1 MASYFHKIFKSMC
14 LVVCFFLSLALSIS
28 ISLSSFLSLNFPK
41 KCIFLRKPQI
51 HWSSILSFLNDQWS
65 LKIHY
70 LSYQAH
76 VNVTSNMLSKKP
88 IYRTRHLLNSGLLF
102 NCRFNHWHLIN
113 NAIKLALC
121 LSRKWSTRYIQIMLF
136 CTGI

>member
-1 MASYFHKIFKSMC
+1 MTSYCNKISHSMSHC
-14 LVVCFFLSLALSIS
+14 LFFSLSHSFYIYL
-28 ISLSSFLSLNFPK
+28 SLSSFLSLNLPK
-41 KCIFLRKPQI
+41 KRIFLRKPQI
-51 HWSSILSFLNDQWS
+51 HWSSILSFLNNQWP

-76 VNVTSNMLSKKP
+76 VNVTTNMLSKKP

-121 LSRKWSTRYIQIMLF
+121 LNRKWRYIQIMLF
-136 CTGI
+136 CNGI